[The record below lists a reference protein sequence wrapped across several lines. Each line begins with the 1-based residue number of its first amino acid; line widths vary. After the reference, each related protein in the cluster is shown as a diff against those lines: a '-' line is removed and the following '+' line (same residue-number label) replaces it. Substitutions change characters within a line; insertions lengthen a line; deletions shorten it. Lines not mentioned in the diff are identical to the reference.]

1 MFATVRQTGR
11 LLLDGTRSAL
21 LLKPRPAAFEASL
34 PSTVWLAIAGLCAA
48 AAFEFVLSDGS
59 AWFNPQGIVLHC
71 VALAA
76 LVGFVGLLPVGRT
89 GASPAQLLTGTLALA
104 TVVLLLSCALLL
116 AIRKVPLRAAPAL
129 SEASITAWAPYVL
142 AGALCIALVRLGY
155 GLATRLKVVSALALT
170 IAVPLAALTF
180 PNAPIFLSRE
190 TAMGDYSLL
199 QSALDL
205 LHPRAQETAED
216 EEPRPRIDA
225 EAALMRQTRV
235 LASALE
241 GLQPPRD
248 DRPEYFFLGFAPYA
262 SQDVFKREVTAVR
275 KLFDERFGTAGRSLV
290 LLNHR
295 DTVSE
300 QPLASMTNLGTALD
314 RIGRLMRADRD
325 VLVLFVTSHGTKGQI
340 VVQFP
345 GFPLNTMTPDRLAAA
360 LDRAG
365 IVNRVLVLSAC
376 HSGSFVERLR
386 TDTTLILTAAHAD
399 KTSFGCS
406 NENEWTYFGDAYFN
420 HALRSETSLI
430 DAFDKARTLI
440 ASWEQKDNLEPSEPQ
455 IFIGS
460 EIKSRLDAVNIGAT
474 AK

>member
-1 MFATVRQTGR
+1 MFATVRQIGR
-11 LLLDGTRSAL
+11 LLLDGARSAL
-21 LLKPRPAAFEASL
+21 LLSPRPAAFEAPL
-34 PSTVWLAIAGLCAA
+34 PAAVWLAVVGLCAT
-48 AAFEFVLSDGS
+48 AAFEFVLSDGG

-76 LVGFVGLLPVGRT
+76 LVAFVGLLPVGRT
-89 GASPAQLLTGTLALA
+89 GASQARLLTGTLALTA
-104 TVVLLLSCALLL
+104 VMLLFSCGLLL
-116 AIRKVPLRAAPAL
+116 ALRKAPVVGAPAL
-129 SEASITAWAPYVL
+129 PEDSIAAWAPVAFAAVL
-142 AGALCIALVRLGY
+142 ALALFRLGY
-155 GLATRLKVVSALALT
+155 GLAARLKFLSALAITL
-170 IAVPLAALTF
+170 AVPVAALTF
-180 PNAPIFLSRE
+180 PNSPIFLSRV
-190 TAMGDYSLL
+190 TAMGDFSLL
-199 QSALDL
+199 QGALDL
-205 LHPRAQETAED
+205 LHPRAPDTAEN

-225 EAALMRQTRV
+225 EAALMRQTPV
-235 LASALE
+235 LAAALD
-241 GLQPPRD
+241 GLRPPRD
-248 DRPEYFFLGFAPYA
+248 DQPAYFFLGFAPYA

-275 KLFDERFGTAGRSLV
+275 QLFDERFGTAGRSLV

-295 DTVSE
+295 DTVSD
-300 QPLASMTNLGTALD
+300 QPLASMTNLGAALD
-314 RIGRLMRADRD
+314 RIGRLMRPDRD

-376 HSGSFVERLR
+376 HAGSFVDRLR
-386 TDTTLILTAAHAD
+386 TDTTLILAAAHAD

-420 HALRSETSLI
+420 HALRTETSLI
-430 DAFDKARTLI
+430 DAFDQARTLI
-440 ASWEQKDNLEPSEPQ
+440 TAWEQKDNLEPSEPQ

-460 EIKSRLDAVNIGAT
+460 AIKSRLDAVTVGAA

>member
-1 MFATVRQTGR
+1 MFATARQTGR
-11 LLLDGTRSAL
+11 LLLDGARSAL
-21 LLKPRPAAFEASL
+21 LLRPRPAAFDAPL
-34 PSTVWLAIAGLCAA
+34 PATVWLALLALSAA
-48 AAFEFVLSDGS
+48 AAFEFVLSDGG

-89 GASPAQLLTGTLALA
+89 GASPARMLTGTLAVA
-104 TVVLLLSCALLL
+104 TAALLLSCGLLL
-116 AIRKVPLRAAPAL
+116 AIRKAPMLGAPAPAEAVL
-129 SEASITAWAPYVL
+129 SAWAPVVL
-142 AGALCIALVRLGY
+142 AGWLCIAIFRLGY
-155 GLATRLKVVSALALT
+155 GLAARLKVLPALALT
-170 IAVPLAALTF
+170 LAVPLALLTF

-199 QSALDL
+199 QGALDL
-205 LHPRAQETAED
+205 LRPRAQETAED
-216 EEPRPRIDA
+216 EEPRPRVDA
-225 EAALMRQTRV
+225 EAALMRQPHV
-235 LASALE
+235 LAAALDS
-241 GLQPPRD
+241 LQPPRD
-248 DRPEYFFLGFAPYA
+248 ERPEYFFVGFAPYA
-262 SQDVFKREVTAVR
+262 SQDVFKREVIAVR
-275 KLFDERFGTAGRSLV
+275 QLFDERFGTAGHSLV

-295 DTVSE
+295 DTVSD
-300 QPLASMTNLGTALD
+300 QPLASMTNLGMALD
-314 RIGRLMRADRD
+314 RIGRLMRTDRD

-420 HALRSETSLI
+420 HALRSEHSLI
-430 DAFDKARTLI
+430 DAFGKARTLI
-440 ASWEQKDNLEPSEPQ
+440 TSWEQKDNLEPSDPQ

-460 EIKSRLDAVNIGAT
+460 EIKSRLDAVQIAAA